1 MSFELE
7 MERMLQ
13 ALATQEAK
21 YLLEDFKNAEKRT
34 PQLYGAVNKLL
45 QRYAFQLSKIAVDEK
60 ALADMQELEKL
71 YEANQKTIDD
81 DDTYGYTVQ

>member
-21 YLLEDFKNAEKRT
+21 YLLEDFKNPEKRT

-45 QRYAFQLSKIAVDEK
+45 TRYAFQLSKIAVDEK
-60 ALADMQELEKL
+60 QLKAMQELEKL
-71 YEANQKTIDD
+71 YEATQSKLDD
-81 DDTYGYTVQ
+81 EDSMYPLQ

>member
-21 YLLEDFKNAEKRT
+21 YLLEDFKNPEKRT
-34 PQLYGAVNKLL
+34 PQLYGSVNKLL
-45 QRYAFQLSKIAVDEK
+45 TRYAFQLSKIAVDEK

-71 YEANQKTIDD
+71 YEANQKAMDD

>member
-21 YLLEDFKNAEKRT
+21 YLLEDFKDPGKRT

-45 QRYAFQLSKIAVDEK
+45 TRYAFQLSKVTVDEK
-60 ALADMQELEKL
+60 ALKDMQELEKL
-71 YEANQKTIDD
+71 YEANQQTMDD
-81 DDTYGYTVQ
+81 DDTYGYTMQ